1 MKKFEISVDAYG
13 PRISKCFHKVI
24 EAPDAEVAD
33 VIADRWCDSL
43 MDEDEVGEFDEW
55 NITGVDEYTDTDHE
69 VGDCWEDEIE
79 HDDSY

>member
-43 MDEDEVGEFDEW
+43 MDEDEVGEFDE
-55 NITGVDEYTDTDHE
+55 
-69 VGDCWEDEIE
+69 
-79 HDDSY
+79 